1 MARKPRIE
9 ISGGL
14 YHIITRGNNRRR
26 IFGSE
31 DDYLKFLSF
40 LESQKAKRPFY
51 LYAYCLM
58 PNHVH
63 LLAEMLDDPMSRV
76 MHALLTAYSQYHNRK
91 YKKIG
96 HLFQGRY
103 KAILCQ
109 TDRYLGELVR
119 YIHLNPVRA
128 KIVAR
133 PEEFE
138 YSGHRAY
145 LGLDTSGLVDADPVL
160 RHFGA
165 NKNRAIE
172 VYAQFVNAALGEK
185 SQKEYYLASEGRML
199 GNEAFLDEVKQ
210 RIGDHMAKRERRGRK
225 PDLKAILKAAENAT
239 GVRRKE
245 ICTNRKSRALVMIK
259 EAIIVIG
266 DENRILTREL
276 SDVLGVDPSA
286 VSKRRDG
293 ARGRAKTSGE
303 MARLLKAIRSQMR

>member
-9 ISGGL
+9 ITGGL

-26 IFGSE
+26 IFASE
-31 DDYLKFLSF
+31 DDYLKFLAF
-40 LESQKAKRPFY
+40 LETQKAKRPFY

-76 MHALLTAYSQYHNRK
+76 MHGLLTAYSQYYNRK

-128 KIVAR
+128 KMVAR
-133 PEEFE
+133 PEDFE

-145 LGLDTSGLVDADPVL
+145 LGLDRAGLVDAEPVL

-165 NKNRAIE
+165 NKKRAIE
-172 VYAQFVNAALGEK
+172 AYAQFVNAALGEK
-185 SQKEYYLASEGRML
+185 SQKEYYAATEGRML
-199 GNEAFLDEVKQ
+199 GSEDFQDQVKH
-210 RIGDHMAKRERRGRK
+210 RIGDYVGKHERKVRK
-225 PDLKAILKAAENAT
+225 PDLDAILKAAEKAT
-239 GVRRKE
+239 GLRQRE
-245 ICTNRKSRALVMIK
+245 FCTRSKSRRLVMIK
-259 EAIIVIG
+259 EAVIIIG
-266 DENRILTREL
+266 DESGIRTRDLAEAL
-276 SDVLGVDPSA
+276 DVDRSA
-286 VSKRRDG
+286 VSKRREAARIRG
-293 ARGRAKTSGE
+293 ALPVE
-303 MARLLKAIRSQMR
+303 MKQLLKALRSALE